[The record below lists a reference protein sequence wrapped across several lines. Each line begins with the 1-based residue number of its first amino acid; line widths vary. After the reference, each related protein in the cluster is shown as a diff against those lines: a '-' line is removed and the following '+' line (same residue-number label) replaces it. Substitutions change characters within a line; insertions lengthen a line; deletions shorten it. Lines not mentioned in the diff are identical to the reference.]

1 MNSLEERQKI
11 LVVDD
16 SKFNQELIMEIL
28 GEEYQY
34 VLANDGLEAISI
46 LQKDW
51 TIDLM
56 LLDINMPRMNGFKVL
71 EYMNEYHWIREL
83 PVIVISAEEENSII
97 EKAYNLG
104 SIVLAHGGKI
114 WVENVKPHGACF
126 KFVLDAVEVK
136 LYE

>member
-46 LQKDW
+46 LQKR
-51 TIDLM
+51 
-56 LLDINMPRMNGFKVL
+56 LDNRFNVVGYQYA
-71 EYMNEYHWIREL
+71 ENE
-83 PVIVISAEEENSII
+83 
-97 EKAYNLG
+97 
-104 SIVLAHGGKI
+104 
-114 WVENVKPHGACF
+114 WV
-126 KFVLDAVEVK
+126 
-136 LYE
+136 

>member
-51 TIDLM
+51 TDRF
-56 LLDINMPRMNGFKVL
+56 NVVGYQYA
-71 EYMNEYHWIREL
+71 ENE
-83 PVIVISAEEENSII
+83 
-97 EKAYNLG
+97 
-104 SIVLAHGGKI
+104 
-114 WVENVKPHGACF
+114 WV
-126 KFVLDAVEVK
+126 
-136 LYE
+136 

>member
-56 LLDINMPRMNGFKVL
+56 LLDINMPRMNGNLYRQNFCGCAFSKAASDKIKG
-71 EYMNEYHWIREL
+71 EGEINE
-83 PVIVISAEEENSII
+83 
-97 EKAYNLG
+97 
-104 SIVLAHGGKI
+104 
-114 WVENVKPHGACF
+114 
-126 KFVLDAVEVK
+126 
-136 LYE
+136 